1 MDHAYVEEHEI
12 IRRYLADR
20 LAEDERNRFEAHY
33 VDCDQ
38 CLERLEVEEGF
49 REGVREVAAEE
60 VARTVERGLFLR
72 LLVSR
77 SGRALLGA
85 ALAVLVALPLGV
97 LLTQNRKLDQRLAAA
112 EAALARSASPQ
123 VPAVRPGPTAAPGEE
138 DQKVRQERDRL
149 ASALDQERQARASVE
164 ERLARAEAP
173 RVNLPVFV
181 LAAVRGEGGESEDLN
196 RLALRAGEDW
206 VVLAVE
212 LALVE
217 HETYRATLR
226 TAEGSRIWSGDRL
239 RPDERDTL
247 TLAFPSKLLPTGRY
261 SLEVEGRTAAGG
273 WERVTTAPLRVDR
286 RE

>member
-1 MDHAYVEEHEI
+1 MDHAYIEEHEI

-33 VDCDQ
+33 VDCEQ
-38 CLERLEVEEGF
+38 CLERLELEEGF
-49 REGVREVAAEE
+49 REGVRDVAAEE
-60 VARTVERGLFLR
+60 VVRTIERGIFLR

-77 SGRALLGA
+77 SGRMLLGA
-85 ALAVLVALPLGV
+85 ALAVLVALPLGF
-97 LLTQNRKLDQRLAAA
+97 LLTQNRRLDQRLAAA
-112 EAALARSASPQ
+112 EAALAHDKPR
-123 VPAVRPGPTAAPGEE
+123 VPVTRPAPVVPDEG
-138 DQKVRQERDRL
+138 DQRLRQERDRL
-149 ASALDQERQARASVE
+149 ASALDQERQARATVE

-181 LAAVRGEGGESEDLN
+181 LAAVRGGGASEDLN
-196 RLALRAGEDW
+196 RLALKAGDDW
-206 VVLAVE
+206 VVLALE

-217 HETYRATLR
+217 HETYRATLG
-226 TAEGSRIWSGDRL
+226 TAEGRRVWSGDGL

-247 TLAFPSKLLPTGRY
+247 TLAFPSNLLPTGRY

-273 WERVTTAPLRVDR
+273 WERVTTAPLGVER

>member
-1 MDHAYVEEHEI
+1 MDHTYIEEHDV
-12 IRRYLADR
+12 IRRYLGDR
-20 LAEDERNRFEAHY
+20 LSEEERNRFEAHY
-33 VDCDQ
+33 VDCGQ
-38 CLERLEVEEGF
+38 CLERLELEEGF
-49 REGVREVAAEE
+49 REGVRDVAGEE
-60 VARTVERGLFLR
+60 VARTVERGIFLQ

-77 SGRALLGA
+77 SGRALLAA

-97 LLTQNRKLDQRLAAA
+97 LLMQNRKLDQRLAAA
-112 EAALARSASPQ
+112 EAALARSTRPQ
-123 VPAVRPGPTAAPGEE
+123 VPATRPAPAAPGEDDE
-138 DQKVRQERDRL
+138 RIRQERDRL
-149 ASALDQERQARASVE
+149 ASELDRERQARATVE

-173 RVNLPVFV
+173 RINLPVFV
-181 LAAVRGEGGESEDLN
+181 LAAVRGEGGAGEDLN
-196 RLALRAGEDW
+196 RLALKAGEDW

-226 TAEGSRIWSGDRL
+226 TAEARRVWSGEGL

-247 TLAFPSKLLPTGRY
+247 TLAFPSNLLPAGRY

-273 WERVTTAPLRVDR
+273 WERVTTAPLRVER

>member
-1 MDHAYVEEHEI
+1 MDHAYIEEQEI

-38 CLERLEVEEGF
+38 CLEKLELEEGF

-60 VARTVERGLFLR
+60 VARTVERGIFLR
-72 LLVSR
+72 LLASR

-85 ALAVLVALPLGV
+85 ALAILVALPLGV
-97 LLTQNRKLDQRLAAA
+97 LLTQNRKLDRRLAAA
-112 EAALARSASPQ
+112 EAALARSARPQ
-123 VPAVRPGPTAAPGEE
+123 VPAVPPAPTAPGEE
-138 DQKVRQERDRL
+138 DQRVRQERDRL

-196 RLALRAGEDW
+196 RLALKAGEDW
-206 VVLAVE
+206 VVLALE

-226 TAEGSRIWSGDRL
+226 TAEGRRIWSGDGL

-247 TLAFPSKLLPTGRY
+247 NLAFPSKLLPAGRY
-261 SLEVEGRTAAGG
+261 SLEVEGRTALGG
-273 WERVTTAPLRVDR
+273 WERVTTAPLGVER

>member
-1 MDHAYVEEHEI
+1 MDHAYIEEHEI

-33 VDCDQ
+33 VDCAQ
-38 CLERLEVEEGF
+38 CLERLELEEGF

-60 VARTVERGLFLR
+60 VSRTVERGFFFQ

-77 SGRALLGA
+77 SGRALLAA
-85 ALAVLVALPLGV
+85 ALAILVALPLGV

-112 EAALARSASPQ
+112 EAALARSARPQ
-123 VPAVRPGPTAAPGEE
+123 VPAVPPAPTAPGEE
-138 DQKVRQERDRL
+138 DQRVRQERDRL

-181 LAAVRGEGGESEDLN
+181 LAAVRGDGGSSEDLN
-196 RLALRAGEDW
+196 RLALKAGEDW

-217 HETYRATLR
+217 YEAYQATLR
-226 TAEGSRIWSGDRL
+226 TAEGRRIWSGDGL

-261 SLEVEGRTAAGG
+261 SLEVEGRTGAGG
-273 WERVTTAPLRVDR
+273 WERVTTAPLRVER

>member
-1 MDHAYVEEHEI
+1 MDHAYIEEHEI

-33 VDCDQ
+33 VDCEQ
-38 CLERLEVEEGF
+38 CLERLELEEGF

-60 VARTVERGLFLR
+60 VARTVERGFFFQ

-85 ALAVLVALPLGV
+85 ALAILVALPLGV

-112 EAALARSASPQ
+112 EAALARSARPQ
-123 VPAVRPGPTAAPGEE
+123 VPATRPAPTAPGEE
-138 DQKVRQERDRL
+138 DQRIRQERDRL
-149 ASALDQERQARASVE
+149 ASTLDQERQARASVE

-181 LAAVRGEGGESEDLN
+181 LAAVRGGGGSEDLN
-196 RLALRAGEDW
+196 RLTLKAGEDW

-226 TAEGSRIWSGDRL
+226 TAEGRRVWGGDGL
-239 RPDERDTL
+239 RPNERDTL
-247 TLAFPSKLLPTGRY
+247 TLAFPSKLLPAGRY
-261 SLEVEGRTAAGG
+261 SLEVEGRTAAGA
-273 WERVTTAPLRVDR
+273 WERVTTAPLGVER